1 MSARRGAGARA
12 PPAAARPGTL
22 CGPAITLATSGRYGH
37 AAMQTESKLPLPRF
51 GTIVKVDNGNYAV
64 QCDRHSKL
72 WWYPKARVLGA
83 KLYVKGSD
91 SVVIPVTHWYDSASE
106 YEVGTKVQFV
116 PYERSEL
123 KFVEHYV
130 VFVEYG
136 VEEDI
141 QWRAPPH
148 NCAGV
153 ATQVRRLG

>member
-51 GTIVKVDNGNYAV
+51 GTIVKVDNENYAV
-64 QCDRHSKL
+64 RCDHHSKL
-72 WWYPKARVLGA
+72 WWYPKAHVLGA
-83 KLYVKGSD
+83 KLYLKGSAGEVEIT
-91 SVVIPVTHWYDSASE
+91 SGRHDSASE

-136 VEEDI
+136 VEEDE
-141 QWRAPPH
+141 QWRVPPR